1 MIKKI
6 LTEWSYR
13 LDDGIINLN
22 NPKHMLILSEVLKDM
37 KLPTKVILE
46 VMSNLTEKKKSTPLS
61 QKDKDKMKKMGLI
74 WKGKGYG
81 KEGEKGILYK
91 NVDGKLVKSGDSK
104 KQKIDPKVNVFTKQ
118 KTDKPTDTSTKTDK
132 PTDAETNTKPVNRS
146 KFKTKTS
153 QPLDSKKK
161 PKSRYEGASKA
172 DYPTQQEMLDDL
184 NNGNFDKIK
193 QNEEQIGIDRN
204 SGNAG
209 AGGPVASKGEKMVN
223 DVVKNHNDDEFAKQN
238 RKEIDERKKEIEKRK
253 KSADEKRLAKD
264 LGLDPNSSEF
274 NEYLAKRETFANK
287 ECEKMRKL
295 PKKKNVYYGTGK
307 NGFGGDEK
315 DGSCSKAFL
324 EWAGVAY
331 DGGLEIQQATKDH
344 PDFDETQEQVPV
356 QSTTETDDAV
366 QAHLEDKYEEHKKKC
381 GQGTDESCKKAEH
394 YKKQLN
400 FFKDNRKYHD
410 TYIMGKT
417 KDGETI
423 IISVSNKKG
432 SNMKDPQNN
441 TTPRKRF
448 QIIKD
453 AFGENVSKEVIDT
466 MDRSIDKVSKVQQV
480 TREESGKLE
489 NPSDLKE
496 HSETA
501 ISSKRRKDICNKGK
515 KKVGRGSSFGRWLEK
530 NKPGVDF
537 DKMCSGENDGE
548 LLKVMGEY
556 NADNDWHEE
565 NGDPPYDPFSKVFIK
580 VGESVK
586 QKNLT
591 LWKREN
597 PDKNADDYVTERKRE
612 LEQKE
617 NLTDEERCELMKLR
631 EQEAVNEAHAD
642 VINSINEADSGNSD
656 TRPDNPDGEN
666 GPHAQAYIRTVMD
679 ALHFNKYINMDDEA
693 AQSMIVQMGIH
704 GAKPNDIRDCLAEL
718 SGFEGDTSTPEGR
731 KALQEHIEKNAKL
744 DQSKT
749 PPAIIITGPK
759 GREQSL
765 MEDTWRTA
773 GTSQKVASGLGE
785 GMREC
790 LTEKT
795 NNRRQGK

>member
-1 MIKKI
+1 MNNLIKKI
-6 LTEWSYR
+6 LVEWSYR
-13 LDDGIINLN
+13 LDDGMIDLENYTHLS
-22 NPKHMLILSEVLKDM
+22 ILREVLSDM
-37 KLPTKVILE
+37 KLPSEVIIE
-46 VMSNLTEKKKSTPLS
+46 VMGNITEEQKFKARSKETDKIVYYKSKENMEKAIKDGSAIPLDKETS
-61 QKDKDKMKKMGLI
+61 DEPEKVQGQDMYAKDLE
-74 WKGKGYG
+74 
-81 KEGEKGILYK
+81 KE
-91 NVDGKLVKSGDSK
+91 
-104 KQKIDPKVNVFTKQ
+104 KQKKDADK
-118 KTDKPTDTSTKTDK
+118 KTTDT
-132 PTDAETNTKPVNRS
+132 ETETKPVDRS
-146 KFKTKTS
+146 NFKTKTS
-153 QPLDSKKK
+153 QPLVSGSKTKTK
-161 PKSRYEGASKA
+161 PRYKGASKA
-172 DYPTQQEMLDDL
+172 DYPTQQEMVDGA
-184 NNGNFDKIK
+184 NNGNFDKFK
-193 QNEEQIGIDRN
+193 QNEEQLGIDRN

-223 DVVKNHNDDEFAKQN
+223 DVVQSHNDDEFAKEN
-238 RKEIDERKKEIEKRK
+238 REEIDRRKKEIEKRK
-253 KSADEKRLAKD
+253 KGANEKRLAKD
-264 LGLDPNSSEF
+264 LGIDPDSPEF
-274 NEYLAKRETFANK
+274 SEYLARRETFANK

-307 NGFGGDEK
+307 NGFKGDEK

-331 DGGLEIQQATKDH
+331 DGGLEIQQAIKDH
-344 PDFDETQEQVPV
+344 PDFDETQEQVPI

-423 IISVSNKKG
+423 IISVSNKKN

-448 QIIKD
+448 QVMKD
-453 AFGENVSKEVIDT
+453 SFGEDVSKEVMDT
-466 MDRSIDKVSKVQQV
+466 MNRNIDKVSKVQQV

-501 ISSKRRKDICNKGK
+501 ISSKRRKDICKKGNKK
-515 KKVGRGSSFGRWLEK
+515 SGRGSSFGRWLEK

-537 DKMCSGENDGE
+537 DKMCGGENDGE

-556 NADNDWHEE
+556 NADGDWHEE
-565 NGDPPYDPFSKVFIK
+565 NGNPPYDPFSKAFIK

-597 PDKNADDYVTERKRE
+597 PDKNADDYVSERKAE

-631 EQEAVNEAHAD
+631 EQEAVNESHAD
-642 VINSINEADSGNSD
+642 VIKSINEADSGNPD

-666 GPHAQAYIRTVMD
+666 GSHAQAYVRTVMD

-693 AQSMIVQMGIH
+693 SQSMIVQMGIH

-718 SGFEGDTSTPEGR
+718 SGFEGDTSTAEGR

-744 DQSKT
+744 DQSIS

-759 GREQSL
+759 GRKQSL
-765 MEDTWRTA
+765 MEDTYRTA
-773 GTSQKVASGLGE
+773 GTSQKVTSGFGS
-785 GMREC
+785 GMRDC
-790 LTEKT
+790 VTKKT

>member
-22 NPKHMLILSEVLKDM
+22 NPKHLLILSEVLKDM

-46 VMSNLTEKKKSTPLS
+46 VMSNLTEDQKFQAKSKETGRTITYGSKDAMDKAIKAGTAEPLDKKTT
-61 QKDKDKMKKMGLI
+61 KKPE
-74 WKGKGYG
+74 KV
-81 KEGEKGILYK
+81 KGIDLF
-91 NVDGKLVKSGDSK
+91 K
-104 KQKIDPKVNVFTKQ
+104 KDIPTKTEP
-118 KTDKPTDTSTKTDK
+118 KTDEKPTDT
-132 PTDAETNTKPVNRS
+132 ETETKPVDRS

-153 QPLDSKKK
+153 QPLDSKNK
-161 PKSRYEGASKA
+161 PKLRYEGASKA
-172 DYPTQQEMLDDL
+172 DYPTQQELLDDL

-193 QNEEQIGIDRN
+193 QNEEQLGIDRN

-223 DVVKNHNDDEFAKQN
+223 DVVQNHNDDEFAKQN
-238 RKEIDERKKEIEKRK
+238 REEIDERKKEIEKRK
-253 KSADEKRLAKD
+253 KGAPERKLAKD
-264 LGLDPNSSEF
+264 LGLDPDSPEF
-274 NEYLAKRETFANK
+274 NEYLARRETFANK

-331 DGGLEIQQATKDH
+331 DGGLEVQRATKDH

-356 QSTTETDDAV
+356 QSTTQTDDAV

-423 IISVSNKKG
+423 IISISNKKG
-432 SNMKDPQNN
+432 SNMRDPQNN

-453 AFGENVSKEVIDT
+453 AFGENVSKELTDT

-489 NPSDLKE
+489 NASDLEE
-496 HSETA
+496 HSDVA
-501 ISSKRRKDICNKGK
+501 ISKNRRNDICAKGK
-515 KKVGRGSSFGRWLEK
+515 KKEGRGSSFGRWMQK
-530 NKPGVDF
+530 NYPDVDF
-537 DKMCSGENDGE
+537 DEMCGGKNDGR
-548 LLKVMGEY
+548 LLEIMGEY
-556 NADNDWHEE
+556 NADSDWHAKKE
-565 NGDPPYDPFSKVFIK
+565 NGDPPYDPFSKVYIK
-580 VGESVK
+580 IGEKLSGENFVK
-586 QKNLT
+586 
-591 LWKREN
+591 WRREN
-597 PDKNADDYVTERKRE
+597 PGKDKEDYISERKRE

-617 NLTDEERCELMKLR
+617 NLTNEERCELMKLR

-642 VINSINEADSGNSD
+642 VIKSINEADSGNSD

-744 DQSKT
+744 DQSIS
-749 PPAIIITGPK
+749 PPAIIITGPE

-795 NNRRQGK
+795 NNRRQGE

>member
-6 LTEWSYR
+6 LIEWSYR

-22 NPKHMLILSEVLKDM
+22 NPKHLLILSEVLKDM

-46 VMSNLTEKKKSTPLS
+46 VMSNLTEDQKFQAKSKETGRTITYGSKDAMDKAIKAGTAEPLDKKTT
-61 QKDKDKMKKMGLI
+61 KKPE
-74 WKGKGYG
+74 KV
-81 KEGEKGILYK
+81 KGIDLF
-91 NVDGKLVKSGDSK
+91 K
-104 KQKIDPKVNVFTKQ
+104 KDIPTKTKP
-118 KTDKPTDTSTKTDK
+118 KTDEK
-132 PTDAETNTKPVNRS
+132 PTDAETDTKPVDRS

-153 QPLDSKKK
+153 QPLVSGSKTKFK
-161 PKSRYEGASKA
+161 PRYKGAPPA
-172 DYPTQQEMLDDL
+172 DYPTQQELLDDL

-193 QNEEQIGIDRN
+193 QNEEQLGIDRN

-223 DVVKNHNDDEFAKQN
+223 DVVQSHNDDEFAKQN

-253 KSADEKRLAKD
+253 KSAPERKLAKD
-264 LGLDPNSSEF
+264 LGLDPDSPEF
-274 NEYLAKRETFANK
+274 SEYLARRETFANK

-331 DGGLEIQQATKDH
+331 DGGLEVQRATKDH

-356 QSTTETDDAV
+356 QSTTQTDDAV

-423 IISVSNKKG
+423 IISISNKKG
-432 SNMKDPQNN
+432 SNMRDPQNN

-453 AFGENVSKEVIDT
+453 AFGENVSKELTDA
-466 MDRSIDKVSKVQQV
+466 MDRNIDKVSKVQQV

-489 NPSDLKE
+489 NASDLEE
-496 HSETA
+496 HSDIA
-501 ISSKRRKDICNKGK
+501 ISKSRRGDICDKGK
-515 KKVGRGSSFGRWLEK
+515 KKEGRGSSFGRWIQK
-530 NKPGVDF
+530 NYPDVDF
-537 DKMCSGENDGE
+537 DEMCGGKNDGR
-548 LLKVMGEY
+548 LLEIMGEY
-556 NADNDWHEE
+556 NADSDWHAKKE
-565 NGDPPYDPFSKVFIK
+565 NGDPPYDPFSKVYIK
-580 VGESVK
+580 IGEKLSGENFVK
-586 QKNLT
+586 
-591 LWKREN
+591 WRREN
-597 PDKNADDYVTERKRE
+597 PGKDKEDYISERKRE

-617 NLTDEERCELMKLR
+617 NLTNEERCELMKLR

-642 VINSINEADSGNSD
+642 VIKSINEADSGNSD

-744 DQSKT
+744 DQSIS
-749 PPAIIITGPK
+749 PPAIIITGPE

-795 NNRRQGK
+795 NNRRQGE